1 LQLCFFN
8 EKGGVKMLYQA
19 VKRML
24 TEEEGQ
30 GTTEYIIIVS
40 LIAIALIATW
50 ILFKDKIKE
59 FIGHIMTD
67 LGEADKGTGG

>member
-1 LQLCFFN
+1 
-8 EKGGVKMLYQA
+8 MLYHTL
-19 VKRML
+19 KRL
-24 TEEEGQ
+24 HTEEEGQ

-67 LGEADKGTGG
+67 LGAANQGTGG